1 MERARGESRRLSG
14 KGNMILM
21 ILEVIGTEILQPK
34 YLLLLECTR
43 GRRRGGGRGYVM
55 NLGLVFIGQNILSF
69 F

>member
-34 YLLLLECTR
+34 YLLLLVYKREEE
-43 GRRRGGGRGYVM
+43 GRRERLRDEFRFSVYRTQY
-55 NLGLVFIGQNILSF
+55 LIF